1 MLPDVVDLVRS
12 LRRVKRLDLVP
23 LFHPDEQMDQVQRK
37 PATGVAARYADGMS
51 TQPTLD
57 GELVLLRP
65 LEERDFDRLVE
76 IGAGPEVARWWPG
89 IARAELA
96 GKAAGEDDDTV
107 SLTVERDGR
116 VVGMIQ
122 FHEETTPDFRHAGI
136 DIFLA
141 SECHGQ
147 GLGAD
152 AVRTLARHLFDE
164 RGHHRVTIDPAAA
177 NERAIRC
184 YERVGFRRVGIM
196 RRYWRDPAGEWQDGL
211 LLDLLAGELES
222 EV

>member
-1 MLPDVVDLVRS
+1 VPGQTI
-12 LRRVKRLDLVP
+12 LR
-23 LFHPDEQMDQVQRK
+23 
-37 PATGVAARYADGMS
+37 
-51 TQPTLD
+51 
-57 GELVLLRP
+57 GERVLLRP
-65 LEERDFDRLVE
+65 LEERDFARLVE
-76 IGAGPEVARWWPG
+76 IGSEPEVARWWPD
-89 IARAELA
+89 IAVAELA
-96 GKAAGEDDDTV
+96 EKAAGEEDDTV
-107 SLTVERDGR
+107 ALAVEREGR

-141 SECHGQ
+141 TECHGQ

-152 AVRTLARHLFDE
+152 AVRTLARHLFEE

-177 NERAIRC
+177 NGRAIRS

-211 LLDLLAGELES
+211 LLDLLAGELI
-222 EV
+222 

>member
-1 MLPDVVDLVRS
+1 MTMPLTLP
-12 LRRVKRLDLVP
+12 
-23 LFHPDEQMDQVQRK
+23 
-37 PATGVAARYADGMS
+37 GAR
-51 TQPTLD
+51 
-57 GELVLLRP
+57 VLLRP
-65 LEERDFDRLVE
+65 LEEGDFGRLAE
-76 IGAGPEVARWWPG
+76 IGAEPEVARWWPD
-89 IARAELA
+89 IAVAELA
-96 GKAAGEDDDTV
+96 EKAAGEEDGTV
-107 SLTVERDGR
+107 ALTVEREGR

-141 SECHGQ
+141 TESHGQ

-164 RGHHRVTIDPAAA
+164 RGHHRLTIDPAAA

-196 RRYWRDPAGEWQDGL
+196 RRYWRGPDGEWHDGL
-211 LLDLLAGELES
+211 LLDLLAGE
-222 EV
+222 VI

>member
-1 MLPDVVDLVRS
+1 VPGPTI
-12 LRRVKRLDLVP
+12 LRGERL
-23 LFHPDEQMDQVQRK
+23 
-37 PATGVAARYADGMS
+37 
-51 TQPTLD
+51 
-57 GELVLLRP
+57 LLRP
-65 LEERDFDRLVE
+65 LEERDFGRLAE
-76 IGAGPEVARWWPG
+76 IGAEPEVARWWPD
-89 IARAELA
+89 IAVAELA
-96 GKAAGEDDDTV
+96 EKAAGEEEGTV
-107 SLTVERDGR
+107 ALTVEREGR

-152 AVRTLARHLFDE
+152 AVRTLARHLFGE

-196 RRYWRDPAGEWQDGL
+196 RRYWRDPGGEWQDGL
-211 LLDLLAGELES
+211 LLDLLAEDLS
-222 EV
+222 

>member
-1 MLPDVVDLVRS
+1 VKHWYQVQVLQPGT
-12 LRRVKRLDLVP
+12 LRRMP
-23 LFHPDEQMDQVQRK
+23 E
-37 PATGVAARYADGMS
+37 
-51 TQPTLD
+51 QPTLRGD
-57 GELVLLRP
+57 RVRLRP
-65 LEERDFDRLVE
+65 LEERDVDRLVE
-76 IGAGPEVARWWPG
+76 IGAEPAVSRWWPD
-89 IARAELA
+89 ITRAELA
-96 GKAAGEDDDTV
+96 GKAAGEEEDTV
-107 SLTVERDGR
+107 GLTVERDGR

-122 FHEETTPDFRHAGI
+122 FHEETTPEFRHAGI

-141 SECHGQ
+141 GECHGQ

-184 YERVGFRRVGIM
+184 YERVGFRRVGVM

-211 LLDLLAGELES
+211 LLDLLAGELGS
-222 EV
+222 